1 VRILALTYGAPW
13 VPDRGAR
20 VRDRELLSR
29 LGAQHEVTVL
39 ALSHDDP
46 PPARDRLGPVARAE
60 AVRLGRLPDPFT
72 ARSLAAAPFASRS
85 AAARIAGAGSFDAV
99 QAEHSFLAPLVRFAN
114 ARRSVLSLHNVGAEQ
129 YASMAAASTTRRA
142 AAQYRLKSAL
152 VAGLERRHVPRF
164 DRVVVVSEDERAAL
178 RARFAD
184 IDPVVVP
191 NGAQLPVPVRE
202 PQDDVLL
209 FVGSMDYAP
218 NADAA
223 RRLACAIAPRVPGA
237 QAWIAGRCP
246 PTGLGDARVLGPVDD
261 LTDAYAGARVV
272 VVPLRAGGGTRLKV
286 LEALAHGRPVVS
298 TPLGCAGLGVRDG
311 EEVLLAHDD
320 AGLASATRRLLR
332 DPALR
337 ARLSA
342 NGRRFVQRDHDW
354 DRCAEPLLAL
364 YAELGR

>member
-1 VRILALTYGAPW
+1 MRILALTYGAPW

-20 VRDRELLSR
+20 VRDRELLVR
-29 LGAQHEVTVL
+29 LGAHHEVTVL

-46 PPARDRLGPVARAE
+46 PPAGDRLAPVARAE
-60 AVRLGRLPDPFT
+60 SVRLGRLPDPFA
-72 ARSLAAAPFASRS
+72 ARSLAAAPFASRG
-85 AAARIAGAGSFDAV
+85 AAARIAAAGSFDAV
-99 QAEHSFLAPLVRFAN
+99 QVEHSFLAPLARFAN
-114 ARRSVLSLHNVGAEQ
+114 ARRSVLSLHNVATAQ
-129 YASMAAASTTRRA
+129 YASMATASATRRT
-142 AAQYRLKSAL
+142 AAQYRVKSAL
-152 VAGLERRHVPRF
+152 IAGLERRHLPRF
-164 DRVVVVSEDERAAL
+164 DRVVVVSEDERAVL
-178 RARFAD
+178 RARFGE

-191 NGAQLPVPVRE
+191 NGARLPVPAPE
-202 PQDDVLL
+202 PEDDVLL

-218 NADAA
+218 NAEAA

-237 QAWIAGRCP
+237 ETWIAGRCP
-246 PTGLGDARVLGPVDD
+246 PSGLGAARVLGAVDD

-311 EEVLLAHDD
+311 EEVLLAQDD
-320 AGLASATRRLLR
+320 AGLASATRRLLG

-337 ARLSA
+337 ARLRE

-354 DRCAEPLLAL
+354 DRCAEPLLAM
-364 YAELGR
+364 YSELER